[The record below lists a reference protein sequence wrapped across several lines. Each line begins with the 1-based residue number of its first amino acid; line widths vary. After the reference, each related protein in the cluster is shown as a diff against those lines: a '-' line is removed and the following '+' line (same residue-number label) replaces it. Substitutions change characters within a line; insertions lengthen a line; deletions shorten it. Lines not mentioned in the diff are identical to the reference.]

1 MEDTRVPGEGF
12 RERAVDT
19 GPINAGARPDTVG
32 AHSSSSERR
41 HGMTRCVWRTM
52 AAVLAAVLAAQIGY
66 AQKDAQGCE
75 DYPLLSRMEGFYI
88 EGCKDEP
95 FSSHAFQTQEGKTT
109 VEGHFVSVSYRLPE
123 DAPGMSGLE
132 MIRNYTNAVEAIGGK
147 VTYEGRY
154 SASMRVMVGDR
165 TVWVEVLPYGNSAY
179 RLEIIEKQA
188 MTQQVVADAA
198 ALLADLD
205 RSGYAVLHGVLFDT
219 DKAVIKPESK
229 AALDEIA
236 KLLNDHPTLEAYIVG
251 HNDMSGS
258 LEHNI
263 DLSNRRAAAVVEALV
278 ADYGISASRLEPR
291 GVGPLA
297 PVASNDND
305 DGKAL
310 NRRVVLVK
318 RR

>member
-1 MEDTRVPGEGF
+1 
-12 RERAVDT
+12 
-19 GPINAGARPDTVG
+19 
-32 AHSSSSERR
+32 
-41 HGMTRCVWRTM
+41 MTRSVWRTM
-52 AAVLAAVLAAQIGY
+52 AVLLAAGLAAQIGY
-66 AQKDAQGCE
+66 AREDAQGCE
-75 DYPLLSRMEGFYI
+75 DYPLLTRLDGFI
-88 EGCKDEP
+88 IDGCKDEP
-95 FSSHAFQTQEGKTT
+95 FSSHDFQTQEGKKS
-109 VEGHFVSVSYRLPE
+109 VEGHFISVSYRLR
-123 DAPGMSGLE
+123 DQAPDMSGLE
-132 MIRNYTNAVEAIGGK
+132 MIRNYTNAVQAIGGT

-154 SASMRVMVGDR
+154 SASMRVTVDDR
-165 TVWVEVLPYGNSAY
+165 EVWIEVLPYGKRAY

-205 RSGYAVLHGVLFDT
+205 RSGYAVLNGVLFDT
-219 DKAVIKPESK
+219 DKAVVKPESK

-251 HNDMSGS
+251 HTDMSGS